1 MQMPKYDIF
10 VCSNKKADVELNMR
24 TEPIMLKLYD
34 QLRRRLNAQGFGNV
48 IFDTMRYMPEY
59 EITSED
65 INALV
70 SNPVFISEHYLGRHY
85 VLDMDVPPERVFHM
99 PWRTRPSLDAYAF
112 VNRGKAPM
120 FHAMFIGCTLAGK
133 TYVMNEFKLMLLELD
148 PNIEIIKCDNGI
160 DHPDNWDITTDPVE
174 YAAYGERLKMQ
185 HICIGG
191 GPSMT
196 VGVDNKPYHNTK
208 I

>member
-10 VCSNKKADVELNMR
+10 VCSNKKADPELNMR
-24 TEPIMLKLYD
+24 TEAIMMKLYD
-34 QLRRRLNAQGFGNV
+34 QLRRRLNYQGFGNV
-48 IFDTMRYMPEY
+48 IFDTMRYMPDY
-59 EITSED
+59 EITRED

-70 SNPVFISEHYLGRHY
+70 TNPVFISEHYMTRHIT
-85 VLDMDVPPERVFHM
+85 LDPNVSIERVFNM
-99 PWRTRPSLDAYAF
+99 PWRTRPSMDAYAF

-120 FHAMFIGCTLAGK
+120 FHAMFVGCTLSGK

-148 PNIEIIKCDNGI
+148 PAIEIIECDNGI
-160 DHPDNWDITTDPVE
+160 KHPEHWDITTDPVE
-174 YAAYGERLKMQ
+174 YAAYGERLKQ
-185 HICIGG
+185 QYICIGG
-191 GPSMT
+191 GPRMI